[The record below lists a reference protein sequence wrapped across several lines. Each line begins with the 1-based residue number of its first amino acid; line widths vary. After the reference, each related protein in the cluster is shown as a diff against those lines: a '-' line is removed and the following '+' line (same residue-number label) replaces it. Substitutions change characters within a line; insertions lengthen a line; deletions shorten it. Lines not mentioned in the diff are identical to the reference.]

1 MHVSCIDKPR
11 ERHLQK
17 WPNNRAEM
25 TVGDSTSFWIPDFCT
40 ICNQPKMIPSIC
52 TTSCANRGR
61 VNMAHWQY
69 TRKLVRLL
77 PARLCPRRVKA
88 SCVGEGKWLRTIMI
102 DWLLWININRDWLID
117 VTPWGR
123 ENLFPSGVEKDLD
136 RCDRRYLRPKN
147 VRVAEKLWYS
157 DTEAGPTSILKKS
170 WFIFTIAE
178 WQLMRLISRIYWSAD
193 YWSLNDSVI
202 EWAEDADRDENI

>member
-1 MHVSCIDKPR
+1 
-11 ERHLQK
+11 
-17 WPNNRAEM
+17 
-25 TVGDSTSFWIPDFCT
+25 
-40 ICNQPKMIPSIC
+40 MIPSIC
-52 TTSCANRGR
+52 ITPCANRGR

-77 PARLCPRRVKA
+77 PARLCQGIM
-88 SCVGEGKWLRTIMI
+88 CGEGKWLRTIMI

-157 DTEAGPTSILKKS
+157 DTEAGPTSILRKS

-178 WQLMRLISRIYWSAD
+178 WQLMRLISRIHWSAD